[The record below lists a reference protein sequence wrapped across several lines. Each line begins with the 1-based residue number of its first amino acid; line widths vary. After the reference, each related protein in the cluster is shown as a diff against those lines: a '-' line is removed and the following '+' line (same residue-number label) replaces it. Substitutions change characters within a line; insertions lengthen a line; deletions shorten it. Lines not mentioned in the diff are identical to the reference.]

1 MAVISCP
8 QCNSKISDKAKT
20 CSNCN
25 LVLGELD
32 TEQLSTIRRV
42 NTIQKSQRI
51 MTFSFI
57 AMLFFC
63 GGFLYYYAKN
73 VQPNTLEYYIS
84 TGAILVGFVSY
95 IITRIQL
102 LILKRKLKSS

>member
-1 MAVISCP
+1 MAVINCP
-8 QCNSKISDKAKT
+8 QCNNKISDKAKT
-20 CSNCN
+20 CANCH
-25 LVLGELD
+25 LVLDELD
-32 TEQLSTIRRV
+32 TEQLTTIRRV

-73 VQPNTLEYYIS
+73 VQPGTLEYYLS

-95 IITRIQL
+95 IVTRIQL